1 MLKKTF
7 QIIFFL
13 FISGCGYE
21 AIHSKK
27 NAINYDFSI
36 SELSFIGDRDV
47 NIKIKQKLNSYTL
60 KQKDK
65 DFTLKITSSSEKN
78 VIAKDISGDPT
89 SFKST
94 ITINVEVLKDDNFRN
109 NLLIVENFNYNN
121 NTNKF
126 DLKRYEKEIKNNLAQ
141 TATDKLIFKLSN
153 IR

>member
-65 DFTLKITSSSEKN
+65 DFTLKITSSSEKI